1 MNMPLPIA
9 IHLASTLAA
18 LVLGIALLSRR
29 VKGDRAHRIAGW
41 SWVILMLVAA
51 ISTVWIPGF
60 LRFSWIHVFTAITLV
75 SVPRGVMQARRGD
88 VAAHRETMK
97 GVFLYALVIAG
108 LFALIPGRRL
118 GNMVLALVHGS

>member
-41 SWVILMLVAA
+41 SWVALMMVAA
-51 ISTVWIPGF
+51 ISTLWIPGF
-60 LRFSWIHVFTAITLV
+60 LKVSWIHIFTVITLV

-118 GNMVLALVHGS
+118 GNMVLAVIHGS